1 MKDDMKDMKV
11 NCLDES
17 MKEVLMKYVENT
29 MTSMVDSYIYH
40 GDRELDM
47 DTFGLL
53 KSIYDALR
61 NNYPLNTECRIYLK
75 TVAVNQL
82 GDRFN
87 TLRELVDNNTAL
99 KSEVDG
105 LITWYHIGMGV

>member
-1 MKDDMKDMKV
+1 MKDDMKV

-29 MTSMVDSYIYH
+29 MTSMLNSYVYH
-40 GDRELDM
+40 GDKDLDM

-75 TVAVNQL
+75 TVAANQL
-82 GDRFN
+82 GNGFN
-87 TLRELVDNNTAL
+87 TLRELVDDIPTL
-99 KSEVDG
+99 KSELDG
-105 LITWYHIGMGV
+105 LITWYHIAKDV

>member
-1 MKDDMKDMKV
+1 MISYMKV
-11 NCLDES
+11 NYLDES
-17 MKEVLMKYVENT
+17 MKEILMKYVENS

-40 GDRELDM
+40 CDKDLDM

-75 TVAVNQL
+75 TVAANQL
-82 GDRFN
+82 GIGFK
-87 TLRELVDNNTAL
+87 TLSDLVDDIPTL
-99 KSEVDG
+99 KSEVDC
-105 LITWYHIGMGV
+105 LTTWYNIAKNI

>member
-1 MKDDMKDMKV
+1 MKDDMKV
-11 NCLDES
+11 NYLDEN
-17 MKEVLMKYVENT
+17 MKELLMKYVEKS

-40 GDRELDM
+40 GDKDLDM

-61 NNYPLNTECRIYLK
+61 NNYPLNSECRIYLR
-75 TVAVNQL
+75 TIAANQL
-82 GDRFN
+82 GVGFN
-87 TLRELVDNNTAL
+87 TLSNLVDDIPTL

-105 LITWYHIGMGV
+105 LITWYNIAKNI